1 MSDTVRCICGK
12 QWEVGVAPPVCPACG
27 VEVAAIAET
36 LPPMTPASLNSG
48 TLAHNGSPAPEPAPL
63 AAVPGYEVLREL
75 GRGGMGVVY
84 EARQLSLGR
93 VVALKMI
100 LSGAHAGAAELMR
113 FRAEAQAIAK
123 LQHPNI
129 IQIHDVGA
137 HEGRP

>member
-12 QWEVGVAPPVCPACG
+12 QWDVGAAPAVCPACG
-27 VEVAAIAET
+27 VDVGAHAET
-36 LPPMTPASLNSG
+36 LPPMSPASFVATTMDG
-48 TLAHNGSPAPEPAPL
+48 TAPAEPAPL

-100 LSGAHAGAAELMR
+100 LAGAHAGDAELRR
-113 FRAEAQAIAK
+113 FRAE
-123 LQHPNI
+123 
-129 IQIHDVGA
+129 
-137 HEGRP
+137 